1 MVFATTYRIANI
13 LRNLL
18 LFMFWM
24 DLRPM
29 LMPMVGVLSKL
40 GRMLLVLALP
50 HRHCVAPYR
59 LLEMEIV

>member
-1 MVFATTYRIANI
+1 MVFATTYGIANI

-24 DLRPM
+24 DLRPV
-29 LMPMVGVLSKL
+29 LMPMVGVLSRL
-40 GRMLLVLALP
+40 GMMLLVLALS

-59 LLEMEIV
+59 LLEMEMV